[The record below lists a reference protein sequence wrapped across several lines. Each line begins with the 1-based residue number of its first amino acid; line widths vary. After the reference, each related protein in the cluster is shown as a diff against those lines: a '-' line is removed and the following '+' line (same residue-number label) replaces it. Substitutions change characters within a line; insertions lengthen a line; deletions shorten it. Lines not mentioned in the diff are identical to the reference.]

1 MIPGLFTGWGFYK
14 NCVFLPDFAPFRK
27 IPCLLLPCKSVFF
40 SEKRNREFCRGVI
53 EVRMKKLVI
62 VTYVLRGLGFV
73 LVLLSLFG
81 HSLIL
86 NLFPGLEG
94 QSINPIFYSGIL
106 VYMVGAVIYF
116 FVNKK
121 EKAERRRREIE
132 EAEERAFGPRDGE
145 EKS

>member
-1 MIPGLFTGWGFYK
+1 M
-14 NCVFLPDFAPFRK
+14 R
-27 IPCLLLPCKSVFF
+27 
-40 SEKRNREFCRGVI
+40 
-53 EVRMKKLVI
+53 KLVI

-81 HSLIL
+81 HSVIL

-94 QSINPIFYSGIL
+94 TSINPIFYSGIA
-106 VYMVGAVIYF
+106 VYLVGAVIYF

-132 EAEERAFGPRDGE
+132 ETEARVFGKKSEESDG
-145 EKS
+145 

>member
-1 MIPGLFTGWGFYK
+1 M
-14 NCVFLPDFAPFRK
+14 R
-27 IPCLLLPCKSVFF
+27 
-40 SEKRNREFCRGVI
+40 
-53 EVRMKKLVI
+53 KLVI

-81 HSLIL
+81 HNVIL

-94 QSINPIFYSGIL
+94 QSINPIFYSGIA
-106 VYMVGAVIYF
+106 VYLVGAVIYF

-132 EAEERAFGPRDGE
+132 EATERVFRNSDS
-145 EKS
+145 EKDEG